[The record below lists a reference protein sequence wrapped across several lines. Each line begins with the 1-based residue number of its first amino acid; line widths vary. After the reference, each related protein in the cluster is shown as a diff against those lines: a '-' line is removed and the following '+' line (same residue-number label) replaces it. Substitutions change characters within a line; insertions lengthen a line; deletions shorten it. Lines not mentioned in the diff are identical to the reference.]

1 MAVTG
6 LGRKETCIVHHDRP
20 AAARCG
26 RCHKPVCSE
35 CVVSTSDG
43 KFCSRDCAGK
53 AADFRAAKGKF
64 GKPKRKLAGLIKKV
78 VILVIV
84 VFVLGAVN
92 THVYRI
98 PVIGGLLD
106 KLPFVGKREKA
117 PSLRGGLG
125 TQETPPPAEPT
136 PG

>member
-6 LGRKETCIVHHDRP
+6 LGRKETCIVHHNRP
-20 AAARCG
+20 AVARCG

-35 CVVSTSDG
+35 CVVSTADG
-43 KFCSRDCAGK
+43 KFCSRECAAK

-78 VILVIV
+78 VILLIIIV
-84 VFVLGAVN
+84 ALGIVN
-92 THVYRI
+92 RFRPL
-98 PVIGGLLD
+98 PVIGKFLD
-106 KLPFVGKREKA
+106 KLPVIGRNEPL
-117 PSLRGGLG
+117 PSIPGL
-125 TQETPPPAEPT
+125 ETPEESPPAEPT

>member
-6 LGRKETCIVHHDRP
+6 LGRKETCIVHHNRP
-20 AAARCG
+20 AVARCG

-35 CVVSTSDG
+35 CVVSTADG
-43 KFCSRDCAGK
+43 KFCSRECAAK

-78 VILVIV
+78 VILIIV

-106 KLPFVGKREKA
+106 KLPFVGKGEEL
-117 PSLRGGLG
+117 PSIPGL
-125 TQETPPPAEPT
+125 ETPEEPPPAEPT

>member
-20 AAARCG
+20 AVARCG
-26 RCHKPVCSE
+26 RCHKPICAE
-35 CVVSTSDG
+35 CVVSTADG
-43 KFCSRDCAGK
+43 KFCSRECAAK
-53 AADFRAAKGKF
+53 TADFRAAKGKF
-64 GKPKRKLAGLIKKV
+64 GKPGRKIGGLIRKI

-84 VFVLGAVN
+84 IFALGAVN

-106 KLPFVGKREKA
+106 KLLTLMNYG
-117 PSLRGGLG
+117 S
-125 TQETPPPAEPT
+125 
-136 PG
+136 